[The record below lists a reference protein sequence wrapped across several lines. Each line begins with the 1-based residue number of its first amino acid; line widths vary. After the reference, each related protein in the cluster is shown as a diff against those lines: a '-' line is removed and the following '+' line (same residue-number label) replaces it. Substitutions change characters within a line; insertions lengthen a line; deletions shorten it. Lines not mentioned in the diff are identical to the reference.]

1 MFCSQCGKKVMDS
14 MIFCPFCGSPI
25 VIPGQQADTSSGQ
38 TPKEEEIQLA
48 LPKRSPRNES
58 KGFEPLNLEIDWS
71 CEEVRPLLD
80 PEEDNSEFE
89 PLDLSVDEVS
99 EDESEHETPK
109 EADGADISGEI
120 SELLSRQ
127 LREEPVQLQGHV
139 PNLTSV
145 RSPEAGR
152 RDNRRKADTHAP
164 VRAFNPE
171 NIFMDSEDDYDED
184 EDEDYI
190 YEDAESG
197 GFFIRHIRGMVA
209 LALFLVVMAIVVGW
223 TLSSAG
229 QTTLAQANLAWRP
242 QAYEKLGYEAYQNSQ
257 YALAAEY
264 YARALQ
270 RDSDNFSDAYSA
282 GVAYYRDGNVE
293 KAAEM
298 GRRAV
303 EIAPSRA
310 DGYLLLQRL
319 YSDASSRPWE
329 IQQLLQ
335 QGYQLTGDESL
346 NDASPSA

>member
-25 VIPGQQADTSSGQ
+25 VIPGQEAEPSSDP
-38 TPKEEEIQLA
+38 TEKEAEIQLD
-48 LPKRSPRNES
+48 LPEKKTVSDN

-71 CEEVRPLLD
+71 REEVRPLLD
-80 PEEDNSEFE
+80 PEEDHSEFE
-89 PLDLSVDEVS
+89 PLDLSVNE
-99 EDESEHETPK
+99 ESEEESAEEASK
-109 EADGADISGEI
+109 EADEADISGEI
-120 SELLSRQ
+120 SELLSSH

-152 RDNRRKADTHAP
+152 RDNRRKTDTYAP
-164 VRAFNPE
+164 IRAFNPE
-171 NIFMDSEDDYDED
+171 NIFMDSEDDYTED
-184 EDEDYI
+184 EDEDYV
-190 YEDAESG
+190 YEDAEAG
-197 GFFIRHIRGMVA
+197 GFFIRHIRGVVA

-229 QTTLAQANLAWRP
+229 QTALAQANLAWRP

-270 RDSDNFSDAYSA
+270 RDDDNFSDTYSA

-319 YSDASSRPWE
+319 YPDASARPWE